1 MNQPFPGTVR
11 IQFAWRPSGG
21 YRHAFHGRHAGE
33 ATAHVSLAALM
44 PGDEVERTRLASER
58 TQLAWWRTGL
68 AAIIVIAA

>member
-1 MNQPFPGTVR
+1 
-11 IQFAWRPSGG
+11 
-21 YRHAFHGRHAGE
+21 
-33 ATAHVSLAALM
+33 LAALM

>member
-44 PGDEVERTRLASER
+44 PGDEVERSLASER